1 MNLNLVK
8 IQALYAFLSRLSKR
22 EKLIFYLSVFFVSLT
37 LLDRLVISPVSSKMR
52 ALDKEIQDKET
63 GIKRDIK
70 ILAQK
75 DRIAAESTKYNSFL
89 DKTKSEE
96 EETSSLLKEIES
108 LAGKSTVYLID
119 MKPGGVKEVGQSMK
133 YLVNLNCEAQ
143 MEQLVDFMYDIENSL
158 KLLIIEKY
166 EISPKTRESSVA
178 RCSMTVSKIAAP

>member
-1 MNLNLVK
+1 MNLVK

-22 EKLIFYLSVFFVSLT
+22 EKLILYLSVFFVSLT
-37 LLDRLVISPVSSKMR
+37 LLDRLAISPISSKMR
-52 ALDKEIQDKET
+52 ALDKEIQDKEA

-70 ILAQK
+70 MLAQK
-75 DRIAAESTKYNSFL
+75 DRIAAESAKYNSFL

-119 MKPGGVKEVGQSMK
+119 MKPGGVKEAGQSRK
-133 YLVNLNCEAQ
+133 YLVSLNCEAQ
-143 MEQLVDFMYDIENSL
+143 MEQLVDFMYNIENSL

-166 EISPKTRESSVA
+166 QISPKTRESSVA